1 MQSPAERASKARRH
15 LDQRFRTAG
24 DLRQHLAVPV
34 KGWIRAIRESLGM
47 TTTQLAARM
56 GLAQSSIIDLEKAEA
71 RAAIQLSSLKRA
83 AEAMNCTLVYAFVPN
98 EPLESFLQKQ
108 ARRVAR
114 EHLKPVEQTMLLEN
128 QSTSPEQADELLED
142 YIRTR
147 LNPRHIWDKP

>member
-1 MQSPAERASKARRH
+1 
-15 LDQRFRTAG
+15 
-24 DLRQHLAVPV
+24 
-34 KGWIRAIRESLGM
+34 M

-56 GLAQSSIIDLEKAEA
+56 GLSQSSITDLEKSEA
-71 RAAIQLSSLKRA
+71 RGAIQLSSLKRA

-108 ARRVAR
+108 ERKVAR
-114 EHLKPVEQTMLLEN
+114 EHLKPVVQTMLLEN
-128 QSTSPEQADELLED
+128 QSTSPEQVDELLED